1 MTMTATYSPEDNK
14 LRLYSV
20 ARLDA
25 DTYGRVKEAGFKW
38 APKQGFFVAPMW
50 TPSRE
55 NLLLDLCG
63 EIGDEDTSLVDRA
76 AERAERFEEYSGK
89 RASDANSARA
99 AVASIADNIPFGQP
113 ILVGH
118 HSERHARK
126 AAERIENGMRR
137 AVQMWETSEYWKE
150 RAAGALRHAKYKELP
165 AVRHRRIK
173 GLEADARKQ
182 QKNKEEAEMWLKLWL
197 DCEAEQ
203 DAELQQQVAL
213 RISGMCWLH
222 LPRKEGDRKDFNQ
235 CPTAYDALRNAHPNL
250 YAPRT
255 LAEVIDAAKKTYPA
269 TIAHCDR
276 WLAHY
281 ENRLTYERAMLDEQG
296 GLKADAFDIQ
306 PGGRVLV
313 RDEWL
318 VVLRVNKRNGV
329 INSVTTNARFVP
341 VCGIEK
347 IKDYQAPS
355 EEDAAKVKTANKL
368 APLVNFPGEGII
380 EMTAA
385 EYKRKPSDY
394 KGTRTAAATAEHGAY
409 RYRTAFLA
417 NSGYRTAQVFITDA
431 KRVDPPAAPA
441 TPAAPVTFERV
452 RELPSQPAAPVEAV
466 AEIRKENPGAAFE
479 ALREQ
484 LKTGVQVVAAPQ
496 LFPTPA
502 ERAEIMVDE
511 ADIFDGAR
519 ILEPEAGT
527 GRIVQAIRN
536 TGRPVHIVAV
546 EVDRRLADGLR
557 AAFPG
562 VPAKVPQEVEVIN
575 RDFLEMTP
583 ADIGT
588 FDFVLMNPPFANGA
602 DIAHIK
608 HALTF
613 LRPGGRLVAL
623 CANGPRQ
630 AQQLQP
636 LVNEAGGTWEVLP
649 AGSFA
654 ESGTQVNVAQ
664 LIIDGRDTGAALSHD
679 RDQLA
684 LAI

>member
-1 MTMTATYSPEDNK
+1 MTATFSPEDNK
-14 LRLYSV
+14 LRLYSLH
-20 ARLDA
+20 RLDA
-25 DTYGRVKEAGFKW
+25 ATYTRVKNAGFKF
-38 APKQGFFVAPMW
+38 APKQDLFFAPAW
-50 TPSRE
+50 TPARE
-55 NLLLDLCG
+55 DLLLELCG

-76 AERAERFEEYSGK
+76 AERADRFEEYRDK
-89 RASDANSARA
+89 RANDAHSARA
-99 AVASIADNIPFGQP
+99 AVASIADNIPMGQP

-126 AAERIENGMRR
+126 DADRIENGMRR
-137 AVQMWETSEYWKE
+137 AVQMWETAEYWKQ

-182 QKNKEEAEMWLKLWL
+182 QKNKEEAENWLKLWL
-197 DCEAEQ
+197 KCEAET
-203 DAELQQQVAL
+203 DAELQQAAAL
-213 RISGMCWLH
+213 RIANVCWLH
-222 LPRKEGDRKDFNQ
+222 LPRKEGDREDFNQ
-235 CPTAYDALRNAHPNL
+235 CPTAYDALRNSHPTL

-255 LAEVIDAAKKTYPA
+255 LAEVLDAAKKTYPV
-269 TIAHCDR
+269 TIAHCTR
-276 WLAHY
+276 WLAHLN
-281 ENRLTYERAMLDEQG
+281 NRIAYERAMLDEQG

-313 RDEWL
+313 SDEWL
-318 VVLRVNKRNGV
+318 VVLRVNKKDGKAC
-329 INSVTTNARFVP
+329 SVTTNARFVS
-341 VCGIEK
+341 VRGIEE
-347 IKDYQAPS
+347 IKDYRAPT
-355 EEDAAKVKTANKL
+355 EDEAAKVKAATKL

-385 EYKRKPSDY
+385 EYKRKPTDY
-394 KGTRTAAATAEHGAY
+394 KNTSTVAATANHGAY
-409 RYRTAFLA
+409 RCRTAFLA
-417 NSGYRTAQVFITDA
+417 NGGYRTAQVYITDA

-441 TPAAPVTFERV
+441 TPVAPVTFERV
-452 RELPSQPAAPVEAV
+452 RELPSQPAAPVEPA
-466 AEIRKENPGAAFE
+466 AEIRKENPGAAFD

-484 LKTGVQVVAAPQ
+484 LKAGVQVVAAPQ

-502 ERAEIMVDE
+502 ERADIMVDE

-527 GRIVQAIRN
+527 GRIVRAIRK

-546 EVDRRLADGLR
+546 EIDRRLADGLR

-562 VPAKVPQEVEVIN
+562 VPADVPQEVEVIN

-588 FDFVLMNPPFANGA
+588 FDFVLMNPPFVNGA
-602 DIAHIK
+602 DITHIK
-608 HALTF
+608 HAQTF

-623 CANGPRQ
+623 CATGPRQ
-630 AQQLQP
+630 TQQLQP

-649 AGSFA
+649 AGSFV
-654 ESGTQVNVAQ
+654 ESGTRVNVAQ